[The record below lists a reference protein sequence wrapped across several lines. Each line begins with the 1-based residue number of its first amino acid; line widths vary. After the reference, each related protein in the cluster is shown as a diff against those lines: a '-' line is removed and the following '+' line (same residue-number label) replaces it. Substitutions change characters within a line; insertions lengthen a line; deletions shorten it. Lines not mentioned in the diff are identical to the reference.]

1 MPSATANAAPN
12 VLPKLNDDSTL
23 IFDLDNTLYP
33 AACDLFSQVSDL
45 IGKYVADTLKLAPD
59 DAYRV
64 QKDYFRRY
72 GTTLRGLM
80 TEHDIDPAD
89 YLNKVHDIDVSV
101 VAPAPDLADALDA
114 LPGRKLIFTNASRGH
129 AERVMDRLGIADRF
143 ETIFDIVDA
152 DYIPKPQQQ
161 PYDRLLARDG
171 VDPNQSV
178 YFEDMAKN
186 LLPAKDMGMTTVWVH
201 TDLDWARDGGDDPR
215 IDHQTDNLVDFL
227 RSMAKAG

>member
-1 MPSATANAAPN
+1 MTTSSIKRSALPLIDPN
-12 VLPKLNDDSTL
+12 SVL

-33 AACDLFSQVSDL
+33 STCDLFSQVSDL
-45 IGKYVADTLKLAPD
+45 IGQYVRDMLKLEA
-59 DAYRV
+59 DAAHRV
-64 QKDYFRRY
+64 QKDYFHRY

-89 YLNKVHDIDVSV
+89 YLAKVHDIDVSV
-101 VAPAPDLADALDA
+101 VAPAPDLAQALDD

-129 AERVMDRLGIADRF
+129 AERVMDQLGIADRF

-161 PYDRLLARDG
+161 PYDLLLRRDG
-171 VDPNQSV
+171 IDPTRAV

-186 LLPAKDMGMTTVWVH
+186 LLPAKDMGMTTVWIN
-201 TDLDWARDGGDDPR
+201 TDLEWAQNGRDDPR
-215 IDHQTDNLVDFL
+215 IDHETNDIIAFL
-227 RSMAKAG
+227 RSLAAAS

>member
-1 MPSATANAAPN
+1 MTIAPKTKSY
-12 VLPKLNDDSTL
+12 LPRLDQDSVL

-45 IGKYVADTLKLAPD
+45 IGKYVRETLKLEPD
-59 DAYRV
+59 AAYRV
-64 QKDYFRRY
+64 QKDYFHRY

-80 TEHDIDPAD
+80 TEHDVDPAD
-89 YLNKVHDIDVSV
+89 YLAKVHDIDLSV
-101 VAPAPDLADALDA
+101 VDPAPDLASALED

-129 AERVMDRLGIADRF
+129 AERVMGRLGIADRF

-171 VDPNQSV
+171 IDPTRAV

-201 TDLDWARDGGDDPR
+201 TDLEWAQNGRDDPR
-215 IDHQTDNLVDFL
+215 IDHETNDIVGFL
-227 RSMAKAG
+227 RNLASAS

>member
-1 MPSATANAAPN
+1 MTIAPKIKAD
-12 VLPKLNDDSTL
+12 LPRIDQDSVL

-45 IGKYVADTLKLAPD
+45 IGQYVRETLKLEPD
-59 DAYRV
+59 AAYRV
-64 QKDYFRRY
+64 QKDYFHRY

-80 TEHDIDPAD
+80 TEHDVDPAD
-89 YLNKVHDIDVSV
+89 YLAKVHDIDLSV
-101 VAPAPDLADALDA
+101 VDPAPDLASALEE

-129 AERVMDRLGIADRF
+129 AERVMGRLGIADRF

-171 VDPNQSV
+171 IDPTRAV

-201 TDLDWARDGGDDPR
+201 TDLEWAQNGRDDPR
-215 IDHQTDNLVDFL
+215 IDHETNDIVGFL
-227 RSMAKAG
+227 RDLASTS

>member
-1 MPSATANAAPN
+1 MTISAKSPVT
-12 VLPKLNDDSTL
+12 LPRLTSESVL

-33 AACDLFSQVSDL
+33 ANCDLFSQVSDL
-45 IGKYVADTLKLAPD
+45 IGKYVRETLKLEA
-59 DAYRV
+59 DAAHRV
-64 QKDYFRRY
+64 QKDFFHRY

-89 YLNKVHDIDVSV
+89 YLAKVHDIDLSV
-101 VAPAPDLADALDA
+101 VPPAPELAEALDA

-129 AERVMDRLGIADRF
+129 AERVMDRLGIIDRF

-161 PYDRLLARDG
+161 PYDRLLARDR
-171 VDPNQSV
+171 VDPTQAV

-186 LLPAKDMGMTTVWVH
+186 LLPAKDMGMTTVWVN
-201 TDLDWARDGGDDPR
+201 TDVEWAQNGSDDPR
-215 IDHQTDNLVDFL
+215 LDHQTSDIVGFL
-227 RSMAKAG
+227 RTLAATY

>member
-1 MPSATANAAPN
+1 MTTRPIKRSTLPQIDPN
-12 VLPKLNDDSTL
+12 SVL

-33 AACDLFSQVSDL
+33 STCDLFSQVSDL
-45 IGKYVADTLKLAPD
+45 IGQYVRDALKLEAD
-59 DAYRV
+59 AAYRV
-64 QKDYFRRY
+64 QKDYFHRY

-89 YLNKVHDIDVSV
+89 YLAKVHDIDVSV
-101 VAPAPDLADALDA
+101 VAPAPDLATALDD

-129 AERVMDRLGIADRF
+129 AERVMDQLGIADRF

-161 PYDRLLARDG
+161 PYDLLLRRDG
-171 VDPNQSV
+171 IDPTRAV

-201 TDLDWARDGGDDPR
+201 TDLEWAQNGRDDPR
-215 IDHQTDNLVDFL
+215 IDHETNDIVGFL
-227 RSMAKAG
+227 RNLAAPS

>member
-1 MPSATANAAPN
+1 MTTSPIKRSALPQIDPN
-12 VLPKLNDDSTL
+12 SVL

-33 AACDLFSQVSDL
+33 STCNLFAQVSDL
-45 IGKYVADTLKLAPD
+45 IGQYVRDTLKLEAD
-59 DAYRV
+59 AAYRV
-64 QKDYFRRY
+64 QKDYFHRY

-89 YLNKVHDIDVSV
+89 YLAKVHDIDVSV
-101 VAPAPDLADALDA
+101 VAPAPELATALDD

-129 AERVMDRLGIADRF
+129 AERVMDQLGIADRF

-161 PYDRLLARDG
+161 PYDLLLRRDG
-171 VDPNQSV
+171 IDPTRAV

-201 TDLDWARDGGDDPR
+201 TDLEWAQNGRDDPR
-215 IDHQTDNLVDFL
+215 IDHETNDIVGFL
-227 RSMAKAG
+227 RNLAAQP

>member
-1 MPSATANAAPN
+1 MTLSVKSTTS
-12 VLPKLNDDSTL
+12 LPHLNTDSTL

-45 IGKYVADTLKLAPD
+45 IGKYVRDTLRLEAD
-59 DAYRV
+59 AAYRM
-64 QKDYFRRY
+64 QKDYFHRY

-89 YLNKVHDIDVSV
+89 YLAKVHDIDLSV
-101 VAPAPDLADALDA
+101 VSPAPDLAQALDE

-152 DYIPKPQQQ
+152 DYIPKPQQH
-161 PYDRLLARDG
+161 PYDRLLARNR
-171 VDPNQSV
+171 VDPARAI

-186 LLPAKDMGMTTVWVH
+186 LLPAKDMGMTTVWVN
-201 TDLDWARDGGDDPR
+201 TDVEWAQNGSDDPR
-215 IDHQTDNLVDFL
+215 IDHQTHDIVDFL
-227 RSMAKAG
+227 RNLAR

>member
-1 MPSATANAAPN
+1 MTTSSIKRSALPQIDPN
-12 VLPKLNDDSTL
+12 SVL

-33 AACDLFSQVSDL
+33 STCDLFSQVSDL
-45 IGKYVADTLKLAPD
+45 IGKYVRDMLKLEA
-59 DAYRV
+59 DAAHRV
-64 QKDYFRRY
+64 QKDYFHRY

-89 YLNKVHDIDVSV
+89 YLAKVHDIDVSV
-101 VAPAPDLADALDA
+101 VAPAPDLAQALDD

-129 AERVMDRLGIADRF
+129 AERVMDQLGIADRF

-161 PYDRLLARDG
+161 PYDLLLRRDG
-171 VDPNQSV
+171 IDPTRAV

-186 LLPAKDMGMTTVWVH
+186 LLPAKDMGMTTVWIN
-201 TDLDWARDGGDDPR
+201 TDLEWARNGRDDPR
-215 IDHQTDNLVDFL
+215 IDHETNDIIGFL
-227 RSMAKAG
+227 RNLAAAS

>member
-1 MPSATANAAPN
+1 MTIAPKIKSD
-12 VLPKLNDDSTL
+12 LPRLDQDSVL

-45 IGKYVADTLKLAPD
+45 IGKYVRETLKLEPD
-59 DAYRV
+59 AAYRV
-64 QKDYFRRY
+64 QKDYFHRY

-80 TEHDIDPAD
+80 TEHDVDPAD
-89 YLNKVHDIDVSV
+89 YLAKVHDIDLSV
-101 VAPAPDLADALDA
+101 VDPAPDLASALED

-129 AERVMDRLGIADRF
+129 AERVMGRLGIADRF

-171 VDPNQSV
+171 IDPTRAV

-201 TDLDWARDGGDDPR
+201 TDLEWAQNGRDDPR
-215 IDHQTDNLVDFL
+215 IDHETNDIVGFL
-227 RSMAKAG
+227 RNLASGS

>member
-1 MPSATANAAPN
+1 MTIAPKIKSD
-12 VLPKLNDDSTL
+12 LPRIDQDSVL

-45 IGKYVADTLKLAPD
+45 IGKYVRETLKLEPD
-59 DAYRV
+59 AAYRV
-64 QKDYFRRY
+64 QKDYFHRY

-80 TEHDIDPAD
+80 TEHDVDPAD
-89 YLNKVHDIDVSV
+89 YLAKVHDIDLSV
-101 VAPAPDLADALDA
+101 VDPSPDLASALEE

-129 AERVMDRLGIADRF
+129 AERVMGRLGIADRF

-171 VDPNQSV
+171 IDPTRAV

-201 TDLDWARDGGDDPR
+201 TDLEWAQHGRDDPR
-215 IDHQTDNLVDFL
+215 IDHETNDIVGFL
-227 RSMAKAG
+227 RNLATAS